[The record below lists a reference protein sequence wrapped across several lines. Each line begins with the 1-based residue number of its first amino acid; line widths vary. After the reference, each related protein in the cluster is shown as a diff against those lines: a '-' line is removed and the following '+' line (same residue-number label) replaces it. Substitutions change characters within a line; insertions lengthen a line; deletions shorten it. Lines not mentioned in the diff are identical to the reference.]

1 MAFKRKFLEFQRFLE
16 NICSFLI
23 QKEVEVGSEREGE
36 DWKRSEA
43 KKLQFD
49 LHKDP
54 AIP

>member
-16 NICSFLI
+16 NISGVLFSYKKKK
-23 QKEVEVGSEREGE
+23 QERERERLGAA
-36 DWKRSEA
+36 EA